1 MSAQISGKQWA
12 TRITTAV
19 TAASLAAAGI
29 AAVAV
34 DMATTSHA
42 ATSNTVTSQ
51 DKDTKPPQSSDEG
64 QDQGYPYRPDPVQ
77 PGNGGAVTGRSSGS

>member
-1 MSAQISGKQWA
+1 MGAQISGKQWA

-42 ATSNTVTSQ
+42 ATSTPVTSQ
-51 DKDTKPPQSSDEG
+51 DKDTTPPQSSDEG
-64 QDQGYPYRPDPVQ
+64 QDQGYSGGNPVQ